1 MYPLKKTISIALG
14 LLVLAGVAVVITT
27 GTVGASP
34 SLMPIAAAPP
44 TPSIPVAVTNT
55 PLSVTGNVSAT
66 INGTPTVNAN
76 LTGTANVNATIVN
89 PATSPLLV
97 RDIDAGRSPYEI
109 RLTMTID
116 DGSTQSQTGFDV
128 PSGKRLVIEHVS
140 ARVQGPAGEK
150 YYAQLQTHVYENNP
164 TALVNNLVLNY
175 QGTFSGVDLF
185 TASDSLKTYAEYSVP
200 QTLFIVT
207 RTDAIGSSFAE
218 ADISGYLVD
227 Q

>member
-1 MYPLKKTISIALG
+1 MYPLKKSISIALG
-14 LLVLAGVAVVITT
+14 LLLLAGIAVVITT

-34 SLMPIAAAPP
+34 SLASIAAAPP
-44 TPSIPVAVTNT
+44 TPAIPVVVTNT
-55 PLSVTGNVSAT
+55 PLPVSGTVNANIT
-66 INGTPTVNAN
+66 GTPTVNAN

-89 PATSPLLV
+89 PSTNPLWV
-97 RDIDAGRSPYEI
+97 RDVDSGRSPFEI

-128 PSGKRLVIEHVS
+128 PNGKRLVIEHVS
-140 ARVQGPAGEK
+140 ARVQGPSGEK
-150 YYAQLQTHVYENNP
+150 YYAQLQTHVYENNA

-175 QGTFSGVDLF
+175 QGTFSGIDLF
-185 TASDSLKTYAEYSVP
+185 TASDSMKTYAEYSVP

-218 ADISGYLVD
+218 ADLSGYLVD